1 MTKTPQ
7 MPLQGPS
14 PDEVPLPDAPLVSVI
29 AQVRF
34 PTLLGVRNPD
44 RVAPFQEAIRSQYPH
59 LERQEIPAIVVVAG
73 GAPNPM
79 SEAVATVHWRFADEA
94 AGFKWRVSLSQDFV
108 ALETRAYESR
118 QDFMERL
125 ETILQTLGET
135 LAPTHM
141 MRFGMRYIDQ
151 IKGEPLARIDT
162 LLRRE
167 VLGVVPCAGPDARQ
181 VITEFAAPAEPG
193 ELLARWGRLPVN
205 MTVDPN
211 VLPPV
216 QEDSWLIDLDVS
228 HTGQVAFEA
237 KGIVETAR
245 SAAERVYAVFRWM
258 VTEEF
263 LKAYGG
269 KV

>member
-1 MTKTPQ
+1 MAKTPQ
-7 MPLQGPS
+7 MPLHGPS
-14 PDEVPLPDAPLVSVI
+14 PPEVPLPNAPLVSVI

-34 PTLLGVRNPD
+34 PTLLTVRNPD
-44 RVAPFQEAIRSQYPH
+44 RVASLQEAIRDRYPH
-59 LERQEIPAIVVVAG
+59 LERQDIPTIMVVSG
-73 GAPNPM
+73 GTPNP
-79 SEAVATVHWRFADEA
+79 VGDPVVHWRFADDA
-94 AGFKWRVSLSQDFV
+94 ANFKWRVSLSQDFI

-118 QDFMERL
+118 QNFMERL
-125 ETILQTLGET
+125 ETILQTLEET

-151 IKGEPLARIDT
+151 VKGEPMARIDT
-162 LLRRE
+162 LLRKE
-167 VLGVVPCAGPDARQ
+167 VLGVAPCAGPDARQ

-193 ELLARWGRLPVN
+193 ELLARWGRLPAN

-211 VLPPV
+211 LLPAIS
-216 QEDSWLIDLDVS
+216 EDSWLIDLDVS
-228 HTGQVAFEA
+228 RVGQLAFDA
-237 KGIVETAR
+237 KEIVETAR

>member
-7 MPLQGPS
+7 MPLHGPS
-14 PDEVPLPDAPLVSVI
+14 PPEVPLPNAPLVSVI

-34 PTLLGVRNPD
+34 PRFLTVRNPD
-44 RVAPFQEAIRSQYPH
+44 RVAPFQEAIRDQYPH
-59 LERQEIPAIVVVAG
+59 LEQQNTIMVVSG
-73 GAPNPM
+73 GAPSVA
-79 SEAVATVHWRFADEA
+79 SEPVAVVHWRFADDA
-94 AGFKWRVSLSQDFV
+94 ASFKWRVSLSQDFI

-118 QDFMERL
+118 QDFMERF
-125 ETILQTLGET
+125 ETILQALGET
-135 LAPTHM
+135 LGPTHM
-141 MRFGMRYIDQ
+141 TRFGMRYIDQ
-151 IKGEPLARIDT
+151 IKGEALARIDT
-162 LLRRE
+162 LLRKE
-167 VLGVVPCAGPDARQ
+167 VLGVVPCAGRDARQ
-181 VITEFAAPAEPG
+181 VITEFAASAEPG
-193 ELLARWGRLPVN
+193 ELLARWGRLPAN

-211 VLPPV
+211 LLPTV

-228 HTGQVAFEA
+228 RTTQVAFEA

>member
-1 MTKTPQ
+1 MAKTPQ
-7 MPLQGPS
+7 MPLHGPS
-14 PDEVPLPDAPLVSVI
+14 PAEVPLPNAPLVSVI

-34 PTLLGVRNPD
+34 PTLLTVRNAD
-44 RVAPFQEAIRSQYPH
+44 RVAGFQEAIRDRYPH
-59 LERQEIPAIVVVAG
+59 LERQDIPTIMVVSG
-73 GAPNPM
+73 GTPSPL
-79 SEAVATVHWRFADEA
+79 SDSVVHWRFADDA
-94 AGFKWRVSLSQDFV
+94 ANFKWRISLSQDFI
-108 ALETRAYESR
+108 ALETRGYQSR

-125 ETILQTLGET
+125 ETILQTLEET

-151 IKGEPLARIDT
+151 VKGEPMLRIET
-162 LLRRE
+162 LLRKE
-167 VLGVVPCAGPDARQ
+167 VLGVSPCAGPDARQ
-181 VITEFAAPAEPG
+181 LLTEFAAPAEPG
-193 ELLARWGRLPVN
+193 ELLARWGRLPAK
-205 MTVDPN
+205 MTVDLN
-211 VLPPV
+211 LLPPIE
-216 QEDSWLIDLDVS
+216 EDSWLIDLDVS
-228 HTGQVAFEA
+228 RTGQTAFEA

>member
-1 MTKTPQ
+1 MAKTPQ
-7 MPLQGPS
+7 MPLHGPS
-14 PDEVPLPDAPLVSVI
+14 PDEVPLPNAPLVSVI

-34 PTLLGVRNPD
+34 PALLSVRNPD
-44 RVAPFQEAIRSQYPH
+44 RVAPFQEAIRNQYPH
-59 LERQEIPAIVVVAG
+59 LEREIPSIVVVAG

-79 SEAVATVHWRFADEA
+79 SEQMAMVHWRFADEG
-94 AGFKWRVSLSQDFV
+94 AGFKWRVSLSQDFI

-151 IKGEPLARIDT
+151 IKGEPMGRIDT

-193 ELLARWGRLPVN
+193 ELLARWGRLPAT
-205 MTVDPN
+205 MTVEPN
-211 VLPPV
+211 LLPAI

-228 HTGQVAFEA
+228 RAGQVAFDA

-245 SAAERVYAVFRWM
+245 SAAERVYSVFRWM

-263 LKAYGG
+263 LKEYGG
-269 KV
+269 QV